1 MDELF
6 TAEYMEQEY
15 GWAFDSDND
24 RPSTP
29 PSQPSSVA
37 IATDRQ
43 PGASAADTACARSVV
58 PRLEPRLPGKI
69 PSKSH

>member
-1 MDELF
+1 MDEFF
-6 TAEYMEQEY
+6 TEELMDQRW
-15 GWAFDSDND
+15 GRFFDSDND
-24 RPSTP
+24 WPST

-58 PRLEPRLPGKI
+58 PRLEPRLSGKI

>member
-1 MDELF
+1 MDEFF

-29 PSQPSSVA
+29 SQPSSVA

-43 PGASAADTACARSVV
+43 PGASTADSASARSVV
-58 PRLEPRLPGKI
+58 PRLEPRLSGKI